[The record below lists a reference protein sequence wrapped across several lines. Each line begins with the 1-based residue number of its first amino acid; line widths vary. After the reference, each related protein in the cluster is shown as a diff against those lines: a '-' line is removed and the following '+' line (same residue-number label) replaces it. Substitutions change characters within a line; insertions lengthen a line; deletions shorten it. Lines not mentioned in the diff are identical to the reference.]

1 MNLRINKIWLWL
13 IFILLAM
20 PGVGFADDPEPLFN
34 DISSIAAKD
43 LRPDMKTTTLRERL
57 VTVDFGLILRPADV
71 QQGERLEVTSGM
83 IVGKD
88 KRSQKKKL
96 LLNLFDDE
104 NLILNLER
112 VENTSPDGNTISWF
126 GRVEGLPESE
136 VILINSDNVMSG
148 NITLPGGR
156 FFHIRFISEGVHA
169 IREIDQTAFPPEAH
183 PRVIEPPKTAPREPD
198 TPPKSDPDTSGDSSS
213 DPDEIYNIIDVMV
226 VYTPAAR
233 TAAGGT
239 TAMNTLI
246 DLAVTE
252 TNQGYANSS
261 ITQRINLVHRAEVS
275 YTETSSDAFDN
286 ALDDLTG
293 TSDGQIDFIHTWR
306 NTYKADMVSM
316 FIDDSE
322 WCGLG
327 WVMYTESHDFEDS
340 AFTIVAWNCATG
352 NYSFA
357 HEMGHNQGGKHD
369 IAHSSEDGVFEY
381 SHGYQ
386 DPSEDFRT
394 IMAYDCPGGCTR
406 VNYWSNTVVT
416 YGGEAMGNTAKA
428 NMRRSHNNTYDTA
441 SNWRVRVTTVYVN
454 RAWIGLELGIPSFP
468 FNTITEGVKA
478 ITPSTQ
484 NGALWVTPGTYNESL
499 TIDKPILFN
508 NWGTGSILIE

>member
-1 MNLRINKIWLWL
+1 MHLLKYKKWLWL
-13 IFILLAM
+13 VFFLMAM
-20 PGVGFADDPEPLFN
+20 PGVSFAEDPGPLFN
-34 DISSIAAKD
+34 PVDGITADIEVEI
-43 LRPDMKTTTLRERL
+43 KTTTLRERL
-57 VTVDFGLILRPADV
+57 VTVNFGLMLKPADV
-71 QQGERLEVTSGM
+71 QQGTKLEIESGM

-88 KRSQKKKL
+88 KRSQEKKL
-96 LLNLFDDE
+96 LLNLFEDQ

-112 VENTSPDGNTISWF
+112 VENTSPDGSTISWF
-126 GRVEGLPESE
+126 GRIEGVPGSE
-136 VILINSDNVMSG
+136 VILVNSDDVMSG
-148 NITLPGGR
+148 NITLPNGR
-156 FFHIRFISEGVHA
+156 FFQIRFVTKGVHA
-169 IREIDQTAFPPEAH
+169 IREIDQSAFPPEAE
-183 PRVIEPPKTAPREPD
+183 PRTIEVPTPAPQDQDAPRK
-198 TPPKSDPDTSGDSSS
+198 TDPDTSGDISS
-213 DPDEIYNIIDVMV
+213 DPDEISNIIDVMV

-261 ITQRINLVHRAEVS
+261 ITQRINLVHRAEVA

-286 ALDDLTG
+286 ALDALTG

-327 WVMYTESHDFEDS
+327 WVMYTESHNFEDH

-352 NYSFA
+352 YYSLA

-369 IAHSSEDGVFEY
+369 VAHSPEDGVFEY
-381 SHGYQ
+381 SHGFQ
-386 DPSEDFRT
+386 DPSGDFRT
-394 IMAYDCPGGCTR
+394 IMAYDCPGSCPR

-416 YGGEAMGNTAKA
+416 YGGEAMGNTTKA
-428 NMRRSHNNTYDTA
+428 DMRRSHNNTYDTA

-454 RAWIGLELGIPSFP
+454 HAWTGIELGIQSFP
-468 FNTITEGVKA
+468 FNTVTEGVNA
-478 ITPSTQ
+478 ITPATQ
-484 NGALWVTPGTYNESL
+484 NGYLWVTPGTYNESL
-499 TIDKPILFN
+499 TIDKPITFN
-508 NWGTGSILIE
+508 NWGTGSIIIE